1 MNKAL
6 RNTLQYLIFLF
17 LGFFLVWLSFRK
29 VSAEE
34 LMHGIREA
42 NYFWILV
49 GSVFAIL
56 AHIVRAMRWNLLI
69 NQMGYKTRTST
80 TFHALMVGYMANTG
94 VPRLG
99 EFMRCGVLSRREKIS
114 FNALFGTVISER
126 LFDLVFLTLFLI
138 AVVLGQWKLAGNF
151 VHEMLAP
158 LMHKL
163 QSNGLLI
170 TLFIA
175 TATILLAGGLWIA
188 WKKRRKIKK
197 LPGYGKAHDIV
208 VSLTIG
214 MRTIERMPQKGLF
227 LFYSAVIWLFYALMM
242 YFPLLMLPET
252 ARLDFMAAVTLLAIG
267 TLGIV
272 APVPGGIGAY
282 HFIGIAVLTQLYNVS
297 HSGAASYVTITHA
310 AQTILNVGVG
320 AFGYLMLFFFN
331 RKPPLN
337 ESPRPHQ
344 Q

>member
-1 MNKAL
+1 MNKIV

-17 LGFFLVWLSFRK
+17 LGIFLVWLSFRK

-34 LMHGIREA
+34 LMQGIREA
-42 NYFWILV
+42 NYFWV
-49 GSVFAIL
+49 FVASVCAVL
-56 AHIVRAMRWNLLI
+56 AHILRAKRWNLLI
-69 NQMGYKTRTST
+69 RQMNYKTRTST

-126 LFDLVFLTLFLI
+126 LFDLIFLTLFLLVI
-138 AVVLGQWKLAGNF
+138 VFGQWKLAGNF
-151 VHEMLAP
+151 VQGLIKPFMEKVH
-158 LMHKL
+158 
-163 QSNGLLI
+163 SNS
-170 TLFIA
+170 LFIT
-175 TATILLAGGLWIA
+175 TALSVFVLLFTVSLWMI
-188 WKKRRKIKK
+188 WMNREKIRKMRGYRRVR
-197 LPGYGKAHDIV
+197 DIV
-208 VSLTIG
+208 ITVTLG
-214 MRTIERMPQKGLF
+214 VRTIERMPHKGLF
-227 LFYSAVIWLFYALMM
+227 LLYTAAIWLFYALMM

-252 ARLDFMAAVTLLAIG
+252 APLGFMAATTLLAIG

-297 HSGAASYVTITHA
+297 YSTSASYVTITHA
-310 AQTILNVGVG
+310 AQTVLNVGVG

-337 ESPRPHQ
+337 EPS
-344 Q
+344 

>member
-1 MNKAL
+1 MKKVV
-6 RNTLQYLIFLF
+6 RNTLQYLLFLF
-17 LGFFLVWLSFRK
+17 LGIFLVWLSFRK
-29 VSAEE
+29 VSADE

-42 NYFWILV
+42 NYWWILV
-49 GSVFAIL
+49 GSVFAII
-56 AHIVRAMRWNLLI
+56 AHIIRSMRWNLLI

-99 EFMRCGVLSRREKIS
+99 EFMRCGVLARREKIS

-126 LFDLVFLTLFLI
+126 LFDLVFLTLFLL
-138 AVVLGQWKLAGNF
+138 VVVFGQWKLAGSF
-151 VHEMLAP
+151 VNDLMAP
-158 LMHKL
+158 FLQKL

-170 TLFIA
+170 VVLLVLMALLFFA
-175 TATILLAGGLWIA
+175 GLWIG
-188 WKKRRKIKK
+188 WRKRRKIKQ
-197 LPGYGKAHDIV
+197 LPGYSKVHDIV
-208 VSLTIG
+208 VSLTLGI
-214 MRTIERMPQKGLF
+214 RTIERMPQKGLF
-227 LFYSAVIWLFYALMM
+227 LLYTAIIWLCYALMM

-252 ARLDFMAAVTLLAIG
+252 SSLDFMAAITLLAIG

-282 HFIGIAVLTQLYNVS
+282 HFIGIAVLTQLYNIS

-320 AFGYLMLFFFN
+320 AFGYLMLFFFT

-337 ESPRPHQ
+337 EPS
-344 Q
+344 